1 MIIIVYDSEVKTL
14 LFQCGGGAW
23 VQSMTEEVPHARNK
37 LTNKIAI
44 MSGDKLGKKKFSEP

>member
-1 MIIIVYDSEVKTL
+1 MW
-14 LFQCGGGAW
+14 GGGAW

-44 MSGDKLGKKKFSEP
+44 MSGDKLGKKEFSEPEVRVMVMMH

>member
-14 LFQCGGGAW
+14 LFQCGGAW

-44 MSGDKLGKKKFSEP
+44 MSGDKLGKKEFSEP

>member
-14 LFQCGGGAW
+14 LFQYGGAW

-44 MSGDKLGKKKFSEP
+44 MSGDKLGKKEFSEP

>member
-1 MIIIVYDSEVKTL
+1 MIQKLRLYSSNV
-14 LFQCGGGAW
+14 GGAW

-44 MSGDKLGKKKFSEP
+44 MSGDKLGKKEFSEP